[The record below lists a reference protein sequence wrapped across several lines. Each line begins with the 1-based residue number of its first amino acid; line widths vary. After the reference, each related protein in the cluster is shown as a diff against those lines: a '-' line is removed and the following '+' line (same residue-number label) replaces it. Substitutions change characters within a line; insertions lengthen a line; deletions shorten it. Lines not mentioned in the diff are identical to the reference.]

1 MKFICF
7 ATAALAAQ
15 LKAGA
20 KTETTTMAKRDALQ
34 GNEFVQTE
42 ANAGQCE
49 DSDWYY
55 GWTDSYGDGC
65 DWYYGNEEWC
75 GYYDDGDFWANYD
88 CCACGGGM
96 FNYW

>member
-7 ATAALAAQ
+7 AAAALA
-15 LKAGA
+15 
-20 KTETTTMAKRDALQ
+20 TMSKRDAFN
-34 GNEFVQTE
+34 GHDFVQTE
-42 ANAGQCE
+42 ADQCE
-49 DSDWYY
+49 DSDIYF

-75 GYYDDGDFWANYD
+75 GYYDDDDFWAYYD

>member
-7 ATAALAAQ
+7 AAAAMAA
-15 LKAGA
+15 
-20 KTETTTMAKRDALQ
+20 MSKRDAVQ
-34 GNEFVQTE
+34 GDHEFVQTE
-42 ANAGQCE
+42 TEQCE
-49 DSDWYY
+49 DSDWYF

-75 GYYDDGDFWANYD
+75 GWYDDGDFWAYYD

>member
-7 ATAALAAQ
+7 ASAALAA
-15 LKAGA
+15 
-20 KTETTTMAKRDALQ
+20 MSKRDAVS
-34 GNEFVQTE
+34 GEHDFVQTE
-42 ANAGQCE
+42 ADQCE
-49 DSDWYY
+49 DSDLYF

>member
-7 ATAALAAQ
+7 AAAALA
-15 LKAGA
+15 
-20 KTETTTMAKRDALQ
+20 TTTKRDAHLEH
-34 GNEFVQTE
+34 NNFVKTE
-42 ANAGQCE
+42 QCE
-49 DSDWYY
+49 DSDLYF

>member
-7 ATAALAAQ
+7 ASAALAA
-15 LKAGA
+15 
-20 KTETTTMAKRDALQ
+20 MSKRDAFN
-34 GNEFVQTE
+34 GDHDFVQTE
-42 ANAGQCE
+42 TEAGQCV
-49 DSDWYY
+49 DSDVYF

-65 DWYYGNEEWC
+65 DWYVGNEEWC
-75 GYYDDGDFWANYD
+75 GDYDDADFWANYD

>member
-7 ATAALAAQ
+7 ASAALAA
-15 LKAGA
+15 
-20 KTETTTMAKRDALQ
+20 MSKRDAHVEP
-34 GNEFVQTE
+34 NDFVQTE
-42 ANAGQCE
+42 QCE
-49 DSDWYY
+49 DSDIYF

-65 DWYYGNEEWC
+65 DWYSGDEEWC